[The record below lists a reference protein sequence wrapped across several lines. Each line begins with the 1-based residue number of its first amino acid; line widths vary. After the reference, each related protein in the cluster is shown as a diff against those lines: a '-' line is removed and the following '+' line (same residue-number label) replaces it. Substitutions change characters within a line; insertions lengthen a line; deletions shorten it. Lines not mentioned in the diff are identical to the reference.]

1 MKKQDFE
8 IDLDPSW
15 TIKQLHQKVKEDI
28 MTMLTGLAVKD
39 ITYVDQMKIYMLE
52 NSEFTPLD
60 ISKTCGEQNVKSG
73 GHLLFTRAPKESL
86 SMERYSP
93 EGRLRRGESGGF

>member
-1 MKKQDFE
+1 MKKQDYE

-15 TIKQLHQKVKEDI
+15 TMKQLHQKVKEDI
-28 MTMLTGLAVKD
+28 MTSSLAVKD
-39 ITYVDQMKIYMLE
+39 PAYVDQMKIYMLE
-52 NSEFTPLD
+52 NNEFGSLD
-60 ISKTCGEQNVKSG
+60 LMKTCGEQNVKSG
-73 GHLLFTRAPKESL
+73 GHLLFTRAPKETL